1 MKNKTLNIIGILAL
15 IIVAF
20 FTVQTYKG
28 NRMAVG
34 IENNMDVSF
43 RPGDDFYSFAG
54 AGWRRNN
61 PLTGEYSRYGVFDKL
76 RQENLE
82 KLHKIIKDSSD
93 KKIST
98 IYTQVMDS
106 DKLNS
111 DGIKPVMPNLEKI
124 DKISNRKMLFEFLG
138 AEHKHDDAFWD
149 DAVEEDI
156 KDSDH
161 YLYSVGQ
168 GGLGLPEREYYFDDD
183 ARSKEIRE
191 KYKKYMADVFAM
203 FKINGDVNAVYK
215 IEETLAHAHYKKE
228 KLRDPAANYHK
239 MTISEFQKKFPEHD
253 WNKYFELR
261 GVNPKNINV
270 AQLEAFSA
278 ALEILQ
284 KTPLE
289 DLKSYLKWHVTN
301 GSMSVLGDAQYQLQ
315 FDFYSKTLSG
325 KTDRRP
331 RWKDAVAITE
341 GVLGE
346 AVGQEYVKIYFPSQA
361 KQRMLKLVD
370 NLKLAYAQRIKNLD
384 WMSDETKIKALEKLD
399 TIHVKIGYP
408 NKWRDYSKLEISENV
423 SLFENL
429 SAAEEFEDA
438 FWMEKADKNVDKDHW
453 YMNPQTVN
461 AYYNPPTNEI
471 CFPAGILQ
479 YPFFDMN
486 ASDAFNYGAIGSVI
500 GHEMTHGF
508 DDEGRKFDKD
518 GNLKDWWTASD
529 AKAFEARAKV
539 MEKFFNK
546 IQVAPG
552 LYANGKFTLGENL
565 ADQGGITISF
575 TAYKMANP
583 DEKIDAQW
591 TSDQIFFLA
600 YAGTENAN
608 IRPEQIIQS
617 TKTDPHSLSEWR
629 VNGILPHV
637 QTWYEVFGI
646 KPGDKLYLAPE
657 SRVKIW

>member
-1 MKNKTLNIIGILAL
+1 MKNKTLNIIGILVV
-15 IIVAF
+15 IITTF
-20 FTVQTYKG
+20 FAVHICKG
-28 NRMAVG
+28 NKMAG
-34 IENNMDVSF
+34 IDKNNMDLSF

-93 KKIST
+93 KKIS
-98 IYTQVMDS
+98 ILYAQAMNK

-111 DGIKPVMPNLEKI
+111 DGIKPIIPTFEKI
-124 DKISNRKMLFEFLG
+124 DKISDRKMLFEFLG
-138 AEHKHDDAFWD
+138 TGHKHSDAFWD

-161 YLYSVGQ
+161 YLYTIGQ
-168 GGLGLPEREYYFDDD
+168 GGLGLPEREYYFDNDT
-183 ARSKEIRE
+183 RSKEIRE
-191 KYKKYMADVFAM
+191 KYKKYMSDVFIM
-203 FKINGDVNAVYK
+203 FKIKGDADAVYK

-239 MTISEFQKKFPEHD
+239 MTMAEFQKKFHGYD
-253 WNKYFELR
+253 WDKYFSLR

-270 AQLEAFSA
+270 AQPEAFSE

-284 KTPLE
+284 KTPVE
-289 DLKSYLKWHVTN
+289 DLKSYIKWQIAN
-301 GSMSVLGDAQYQLQ
+301 GFMTVLGDAAYELR

-325 KTDRRP
+325 KTERRP

-346 AVGQEYVKIYFPSQA
+346 AVGQEYVKIYFPPQA
-361 KQRMLKLVD
+361 KERMLKLVD
-370 NLKLAYAQRIKNLD
+370 NLKLAYGKRIKDLD
-384 WMSDETKIKALEKLD
+384 WMSEETKVKALEKLD
-399 TIHVKIGYP
+399 TFHVKIGYP
-408 NKWRDYSKLEISENV
+408 NKWRDYSKLEISDNV

-429 SAAEEFEDA
+429 NAAEEFEDA

-479 YPFFDMN
+479 PPFFDMN

-508 DDEGRKFDKD
+508 DDQGRQFDKE

-539 MEKFFNK
+539 MEEFFNK
-546 IQVAPG
+546 IEVAPG
-552 LYANGKFTLGENL
+552 LHANGKFTLGENL
-565 ADQGGITISF
+565 ADQGGLTISF

-583 DEKIDAQW
+583 DEKIDGQW
-591 TSDQIFFLA
+591 TPEQIFFLA
-600 YAGTENAN
+600 YAGAENGN
-608 IRPEQIIQS
+608 IRPEQLVVQ
-617 TKTDPHSLSEWR
+617 TKTDPHSLSQWR

-637 QTWYEVFGI
+637 QAWYEAFDI
-646 KPGDKLYLAPE
+646 KSGDKLYLAPDA
-657 SRVKIW
+657 RVKIW